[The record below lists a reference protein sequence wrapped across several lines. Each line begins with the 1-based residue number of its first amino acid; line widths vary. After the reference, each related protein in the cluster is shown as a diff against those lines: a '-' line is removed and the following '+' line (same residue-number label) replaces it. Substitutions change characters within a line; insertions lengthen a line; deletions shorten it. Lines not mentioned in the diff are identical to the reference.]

1 MVAGSVMSARRAST
15 LISVSAA
22 IIATSL
28 ASVAPASAQNLFD
41 TLFGGLRRAFEHS
54 SRPQS
59 GSNDPFSSLAR
70 AFNPS
75 SSQPAQ
81 QPRTADGNPSRGFC
95 VRTCDGRYFPV
106 QSRGNVSAAEM
117 CHAFCP
123 TAETK
128 LYSGSNID
136 FATTRDGSRYV
147 DLDNAY
153 LYRKQLVAGCSC
165 NGRDGMGLAHV
176 NVDTD
181 PTLRPG
187 DVVATTNG
195 LVAYDSNGKKANDF
209 TPVQNYSAF
218 PKSYRD
224 QLSAMR
230 IAPSNPGAPK
240 DITSSITPQAKAA
253 RADQGTGQSAR

>member
-1 MVAGSVMSARRAST
+1 MSARRART
-15 LISVSAA
+15 LVSLSAA
-22 IIATSL
+22 IAAACVPTFGMTG
-28 ASVAPASAQNLFD
+28 PASAQSLFD
-41 TLFGGLRRAFEHS
+41 TLFGGLRHAFERPSH
-54 SRPQS
+54 PQS

-75 SSQPAQ
+75 SQPAPQ
-81 QPRTADGNPSRGFC
+81 QRTTDSNPSRGFC

-153 LYRKQLVAGCSC
+153 AYRKQLVAGCTC

-176 NVDTD
+176 NIDTD

-187 DVVATTNG
+187 DVVATKDG
-195 LVAYDSNGKKANDF
+195 LVAYDGKKSNDF
-209 TPVQNYSAF
+209 TPVQNYSGF
-218 PKSYRD
+218 SKSYRD
-224 QLSAMR
+224 QLSAIR

-240 DITSSITPQAKAA
+240 DITSSITPQARAA
-253 RADQGTGQSAR
+253 RAEQSTAQSTR

>member
-1 MVAGSVMSARRAST
+1 
-15 LISVSAA
+15 
-22 IIATSL
+22 
-28 ASVAPASAQNLFD
+28 
-41 TLFGGLRRAFEHS
+41 LFGGLRRAFEQS
-54 SRPQS
+54 SHPRT

-75 SSQPAQ
+75 SQSAPQ
-81 QPRTADGNPSRGFC
+81 QRTGDSNPSHGFC

-123 TAETK
+123 TTETK

-136 FATTRDGSRYV
+136 FATSRDGSRYV

-153 LYRKQLVAGCSC
+153 LYRKQFVAGCSC

-176 NVDTD
+176 NIDTD

-195 LVAYDSNGKKANDF
+195 LVAYDGKKSNDF

-218 PKSYRD
+218 SKSYRD

-230 IAPSNPGAPK
+230 IATTNPSAPK
-240 DITSSITPQAKAA
+240 DITSSITPQARAA
-253 RADQGTGQSAR
+253 RAEQGTTGQAAR

>member
-1 MVAGSVMSARRAST
+1 MSSRSASARLS
-15 LISVSAA
+15 LSAG
-22 IIATSL
+22 IVATF
-28 ASVAPASAQNLFD
+28 VATFGMSGPASAQSLFD
-41 TLFGGLRRAFEHS
+41 TIFGGLRHAFERSAH
-54 SRPQS
+54 S

-70 AFNPS
+70 AINPPS
-75 SSQPAQ
+75 ERAPQ
-81 QPRTADGNPSRGFC
+81 QRTADSNPSKGFC
-95 VRTCDGRYFPV
+95 VRSCDGRYFPV

-123 TAETK
+123 TEDTH

-153 LYRKQLVAGCSC
+153 LYRKQVVAGCTC

-176 NVDTD
+176 NIDTD

-187 DVVATTNG
+187 DVVATKNG
-195 LVAYDSNGKKANDF
+195 LVAYDGKNKGADF
-209 TPVQNYSAF
+209 TPVQNYSGF
-218 PKSYRD
+218 SKSYRD

-230 IAPSNPGAPK
+230 IAPTNPGAPQ
-240 DITSSITPQAKAA
+240 DITSSITPQGKAA
-253 RADQGTGQSAR
+253 RAEQSTAAQSAR

>member
-1 MVAGSVMSARRAST
+1 MSARRAST
-15 LISVSAA
+15 LVSLSAGIITAA
-22 IIATSL
+22 VACVGT
-28 ASVAPASAQNLFD
+28 AAPASAQSLFD
-41 TLFGGLRRAFEHS
+41 TIFGGLRRAFEHPS
-54 SRPQS
+54 HPQS

-75 SSQPAQ
+75 SQPAPQ
-81 QPRTADGNPSRGFC
+81 QRTADSNPSHGFC

-123 TAETK
+123 TAETR

-153 LYRKQLVAGCSC
+153 LYRKQLVSGCTC

-187 DVVATTNG
+187 DVVATANG
-195 LVAYDSNGKKANDF
+195 LVAYDGKKSNDF
-209 TPVQNYSAF
+209 TPVRNYSGF
-218 PKSYRD
+218 SKSYRD
-224 QLSAMR
+224 QLSAIR
-230 IAPSNPGAPK
+230 VAPSNPAAPK
-240 DITSSITPQAKAA
+240 DITSSITPQAKGA
-253 RADQGTGQSAR
+253 RAEQSTAQTAR